1 MPHRVGNEIGLNI
14 KSSETRWNCA
24 YNARE
29 FLSLQNPMTAG
40 QKLSITQTNDTQTK
54 AVLFADVS
62 GSTRLYEVLGDQR
75 AFAAINGCLD
85 ILRRLTETHS
95 GRVVK
100 TIGDEIMSVF
110 PDAVTAAQAACEMQL
125 VMSNQPPTESTRV
138 AIRIGFHCGPVLESS
153 ENGDVHGDT
162 VNLAARMASIAKSQ
176 QIITTGA
183 TVAQLPAIMRTSTRA
198 LDALS
203 IKGKMDDVDVC
214 EVIWLESDDMTMM
227 VGNTLS
233 PLTAEPKLRLVHQG
247 REFIIDTAR
256 PSITLG
262 RDEQADIV
270 IQVKRASRIH
280 AKIERRRD
288 KFVFIDLSSNGSY
301 LTFLG
306 DEVVQLRREEM
317 VLRNR
322 GSVSLG
328 HAYKKDPT
336 EIVEFVCLN

>member
-1 MPHRVGNEIGLNI
+1 
-14 KSSETRWNCA
+14 
-24 YNARE
+24 
-29 FLSLQNPMTAG
+29 MTA
-40 QKLSITQTNDTQTK
+40 SSSQTNDTPIK
-54 AVLFADVS
+54 AVLFADIS
-62 GSTRLYEVLGDQR
+62 GSTRLYEVLGDQL

-85 ILRRLTETHS
+85 ILRRLTEAHS

-110 PDAVTAAQAACEMQL
+110 PDAVTAAQAACEMQM

-138 AIRIGFHCGPVLESS
+138 AIRIGFHCGPVLNNQED
-153 ENGDVHGDT
+153 GDVHGDT
-162 VNLAARMASIAKSQ
+162 VNIAARMTSIAKSQ
-176 QIITTGA
+176 QIITTDA
-183 TVAQLPAIMRTSTRA
+183 TVAQLPAIMRTSTRT

-203 IKGKMDDVDVC
+203 VKGKQDDVDVC

-233 PLTAEPKLRLVHQG
+233 PLMIEPKLRLIHQG
-247 REFIIDTAR
+247 KEFVIDSTC
-256 PSITLG
+256 PCITLG
-262 RDEQADIV
+262 RDEEADIV
-270 IQVKRASRIH
+270 IQDKRASRIH

-288 KFVFIDLSSNGSY
+288 KFVFTDLSSNGSY
-301 LTFLG
+301 LTILG
-306 DEVVQLRREEM
+306 EEEVQLRREEM

-336 EIVEFVCLN
+336 EVVEFICQN